1 MGGPGPWKERIMI
14 WLGFSLLTIFFR
26 LFFTL
31 KVTGLENVPP
41 GGRVL
46 FLCNHRSALDVLV
59 VPWCIYT
66 RFPQEALHLAGK
78 EELFRIPVVG
88 WVLTQWRGFPVK
100 RGRGD
105 LSSIRKVEEYVR
117 RDKVILY
124 PEGTRSRDGS
134 LGEGNPIVGRII
146 RNARPVVIPMSIR
159 GAEDVVP
166 IGKTLPRPGA
176 TVEVKFGKPLPLDD
190 EIALPNPKESS
201 RAIIAKVMA
210 AITGLLGEG
219 EAQRP
224 AASASGRG

>member
-1 MGGPGPWKERIMI
+1 
-14 WLGFSLLTIFFR
+14 
-26 LFFTL
+26 
-31 KVTGLENVPP
+31 P
-41 GGRVL
+41 GGGVL

-66 RFPQEALHLAGK
+66 KFPQDVLRLAGK
-78 EELFRIPVVG
+78 EELFRLPVVG

-105 LSSIRKVEEYVR
+105 LSSIHKIEEYVR

-134 LGEGNPIVGRII
+134 LGEGNRVVGRII

-166 IGKTLPRPGA
+166 VGKTLPRPGA
-176 TVEVKFGKPLPLDD
+176 TVEVKFGPPLPLDE
-190 EIALPNPKESS
+190 EIAIENAKESS
-201 RAIIAKVMA
+201 RRIVEKAMA
-210 AITGLLGEG
+210 AIAGLLGEG
-219 EAQRP
+219 EARRP
-224 AASASGRG
+224 AAFVPERG